1 MPKQMV
7 PDSEFAGKEKQ
18 RLLEE
23 RAVIEDELESLRES
37 MLEEVDVEP
46 DEGDAGIFEREKT
59 ASLIAV
65 LERKLSNID
74 AALRAIEKGQ
84 YGICER
90 CGNPIETERL
100 EVKPDATLC
109 LNCQREVDALNK
121 RNRRAGTSGRW

>member
-1 MPKQMV
+1 
-7 PDSEFAGKEKQ
+7 
-18 RLLEE
+18 
-23 RAVIEDELESLRES
+23 